1 MLVGL
6 KFELKSL
13 LFSNHLGF
21 CHILYRFTCQE
32 SFVSLHNHIIDSI
45 LFVTFRLGLLSE
57 SQIANVEMCP
67 NIQNNQLCT
76 AVIQEIRNCIHQ
88 KDLQSAAISKV
99 TY

>member
-6 KFELKSL
+6 KLELKSL

-21 CHILYRFTCQE
+21 CHILCRFTCQVF
-32 SFVSLHNHIIDSI
+32 FVSLHNHIIDSI